1 MVALSPSFTFLA
13 TLCTLTAI
21 SMAPISEAAVLQ
33 LRAPHQEVT
42 STFDHTR
49 PRAATSHDHYA
60 SSMDSSRAGL
70 QEEDKIYAPLLSIPK
85 PTDVPPKNKTDS
97 TDGSGSL
104 SSKSD
109 RKSPSGGDLHGE
121 EDDSEGDEDK
131 HASHG
136 DEGSVSKKEKA
147 KDISRRWY
155 LQRPMEQLKGLLGDK
170 ILGDNHVHYVRA
182 PDHHHHH
189 HHHHHH
195 GRRRSRMNWGRE
207 YKHVS
212 GDNEHIIYSR
222 APHHHHD
229 SHEKVIV
236 SGNHDHVRVER
247 SPHHDHDRHHHH
259 DGHEKV
265 IVSGDNDH
273 VHVHRSV
280 FIAGEQGQ
288 SYIVPHVTKRAIAQE
303 SFSLPSLGKRN
314 GDIDGAPGRID
325 IVSPVAGSADGK
337 RIASLVLASSN
348 STSATSDSPT
358 TYSSEFVLNAS
369 ETESTQMYL
378 LPVSDSSTTQFTSM
392 LASDEKGVTIRL
404 AMFDRASASVSPF
417 CATFDPNPP
426 VPGPLTAEECAVDP
440 VGEHRSQLFAFNQVT
455 GVVRPMWFDGQSDG
469 TEPEEGDCSG
479 NAPPTPLDASLVGAT
494 EASANNVTSSPS
506 TTPTTIGNSTV
517 LSADIPQATPSNSS
531 GSGISGV
538 QKVALVF
545 VAADPEILDIPADLA
560 NTTTSSVLATSTGV
574 GASDNAIS
582 TANGPS
588 TTMASSSPGSLA
600 ATSPIVLASAS
611 GSSSVSASTPP
622 STASNAA
629 ISASVSTGMS
639 GSIPSSAAAASG
651 LDSTPTTVL
660 GVQVVPT
667 TEGIAPSTSTTSMT
681 PVMTPV
687 STQPYEWMFKPNSR
701 S

>member
-33 LRAPHQEVT
+33 LRVPHQEVT
-42 STFDHTR
+42 SSFDHTR

-60 SSMDSSRAGL
+60 SSTDSRAVL

-109 RKSPSGGDLHGE
+109 RKSPSGGNLHGE

-131 HASHG
+131 HG
-136 DEGSVSKKEKA
+136 NEGSVSKKEKA
-147 KDISRRWY
+147 KDIGRRWY
-155 LQRPMEQLKGLLGDK
+155 LQRPMEQLKDLLGDK

-182 PDHHHHH
+182 PHHDHHHH

-195 GRRRSRMNWGRE
+195 GRRYSRMNWVRGH
-207 YKHVS
+207 KHVAS
-212 GDNEHIIYSR
+212 GNNEHIVYSR
-222 APHHHHD
+222 APHHHHN

-259 DGHEKV
+259 DGHEK
-265 IVSGDNDH
+265 
-273 VHVHRSV
+273 
-280 FIAGEQGQ
+280 GQ
-288 SYIVPHVTKRAIAQE
+288 SYIVPHVTKRATAQE
-303 SFSLPSLGKRN
+303 SFGLPSLGKRN

-337 RIASLVLASSN
+337 RIASLVLASLKFYIGY
-348 STSATSDSPT
+348 A
-358 TYSSEFVLNAS
+358 
-369 ETESTQMYL
+369 ESTQMYL
-378 LPVSDSSTTQFTSM
+378 LPVSDSPTTQFTSM

-426 VPGPLTAEECAVDP
+426 APGPLTAGGA
-440 VGEHRSQLFAFNQVT
+440 T

-469 TEPEEGDCSG
+469 TEPEKGDCSG
-479 NAPPTPLDASLVGAT
+479 SAPPTPQDASLVVAT

-506 TTPTTIGNSTV
+506 TAPTTIGNSTV
-517 LSADIPQATPSNSS
+517 LSADTPQAAPSNSS

-545 VAADPEILDIPADLA
+545 VAADPEILDAPAVLA
-560 NTTTSSVLATSTGV
+560 STTTSSVLATSTGV

-582 TANGPS
+582 TANGSS
-588 TTMASSSPGSLA
+588 TTMVASSSSGSLA

-611 GSSSVSASTPP
+611 GSSFVSASTPP

-629 ISASVSTGMS
+629 ISAPVSTGMS
-639 GSIPSSAAAASG
+639 GSIPSSAAADLWIGFDSHDCAWGASCSYG
-651 LDSTPTTVL
+651 
-660 GVQVVPT
+660 G
-667 TEGIAPSTSTTSMT
+667 
-681 PVMTPV
+681 
-687 STQPYEWMFKPNSR
+687 R
-701 S
+701 

>member
-33 LRAPHQEVT
+33 LRAPYQEVT

-60 SSMDSSRAGL
+60 SSTDSRAGV
-70 QEEDKIYAPLLSIPK
+70 QEEDRIYAPLLSIPK

-121 EDDSEGDEDK
+121 EDDPESDEDK
-131 HASHG
+131 HTSHG

-147 KDISRRWY
+147 KDIGRRWY
-155 LQRPMEQLKGLLGDK
+155 LQRPMKQLKDLLGDK

-182 PDHHHHH
+182 PHHDHHHH

-195 GRRRSRMNWGRE
+195 GRRYSRMNWGRE
-207 YKHVS
+207 HKHVVS
-212 GDNEHIIYSR
+212 GDNEHIVYSR
-222 APHHHHD
+222 APHHHHN

-273 VHVHRSV
+273 VHVRRSV
-280 FIAGEQGQ
+280 FITGEQGQ
-288 SYIVPHVTKRAIAQE
+288 SYIVPHVAKRTAAQE

-314 GDIDGAPGRID
+314 GDMDGAPGRID
-325 IVSPVAGSADGK
+325 IMSPVADSADGK
-337 RIASLVLASSN
+337 RIASLVLAPSN
-348 STSATSDSPT
+348 STSASYNPT

-369 ETESTQMYL
+369 ETDSTLMYL
-378 LPVSDSSTTQFTSM
+378 LPVSDSSTTQSTST
-392 LASDEKGVTIRL
+392 LTSDEMRVTIRL
-404 AMFDRASASVSPF
+404 AMFNRASASISPF

-426 VPGPLTAEECAVDP
+426 APGPLTAEECADDP
-440 VGEHRSQLFAFNQVT
+440 VGEHRSQLFAFDQAT

-469 TEPEEGDCSG
+469 TEPEKGDCS
-479 NAPPTPLDASLVGAT
+479 NDAPLTPQDASLVGAT
-494 EASANNVTSSPS
+494 EAGANNVTSSPS
-506 TTPTTIGNSTV
+506 TAPTTIGNSTV
-517 LSADIPQATPSNSS
+517 LSADTPQAAPSNSS

-538 QKVALVF
+538 QTVALVF
-545 VAADPEILDIPADLA
+545 VAADPEILDAPAVLA
-560 NTTTSSVLATSTGV
+560 STTTSSVLATSTGV

-582 TANGPS
+582 TADGSS
-588 TTMASSSPGSLA
+588 TTMVASSSSGSLA

-611 GSSSVSASTPP
+611 GSSSVSDLDAS

-629 ISASVSTGMS
+629 ISAPVSTSMS
-639 GSIPSSAAAASG
+639 GSIPSSTAAASG
-651 LDSTPTTVL
+651 SDSTLRTVL

-667 TEGIAPSTSTTSMT
+667 AEGNTPTTSTSTDC
-681 PVMTPV
+681 
-687 STQPYEWMFKPNSR
+687 R

>member
-33 LRAPHQEVT
+33 LRASHPPSKVT
-42 STFDHTR
+42 SAFDHTR

-60 SSMDSSRAGL
+60 SSTVSRAGL

-85 PTDVPPKNKTDS
+85 PTDVPPKNKTNS
-97 TDGSGSL
+97 TEGSGSL

-109 RKSPSGGDLHGE
+109 RKSPSGGDLHE
-121 EDDSEGDEDK
+121 EENDS
-131 HASHG
+131 
-136 DEGSVSKKEKA
+136 EGSVSKKERA
-147 KDISRRWY
+147 KDMGRRWY

-170 ILGDNHVHYVRA
+170 ILGDNHVHYVRV
-182 PDHHHHH
+182 PHHDHHH

-195 GRRRSRMNWGRE
+195 GRRRSRMNWGRGLK
-207 YKHVS
+207 YVVS
-212 GDNEHIIYSR
+212 GDNERIVYSR
-222 APHHHHD
+222 APHHHHI

-288 SYIVPHVTKRAIAQE
+288 SYIVPHVTKRAVAQE

-325 IVSPVAGSADGK
+325 IVSPVADATEGK

-348 STSATSDSPT
+348 STSATSDNST

-369 ETESTQMYL
+369 ETESTLMYL
-378 LPVSDSSTTQFTSM
+378 LPASNSPTTQSTSM
-392 LASDEKGVTIRL
+392 LASDEMGVTIRL

-417 CATFDPNPP
+417 CATFDPKPP
-426 VPGPLTAEECAVDP
+426 APGPLTAEECAENP
-440 VGEHRSQLFAFNQVT
+440 IGEHRSQLFAFNHAT

-469 TEPEEGDCSG
+469 TEPEKGDCSG
-479 NAPPTPLDASLVGAT
+479 DAPPTPQDASLVGAT
-494 EASANNVTSSPS
+494 EASANNVTLSP
-506 TTPTTIGNSTV
+506 TTAPTTIGNSTV
-517 LSADIPQATPSNSS
+517 LSADTPQAAPSNSS
-531 GSGISGV
+531 GSGSSGV

-545 VAADPEILDIPADLA
+545 VAADPEISDTPAVLA
-560 NTTTSSVLATSTGV
+560 NTTTSSVLATSTRV

-582 TANGPS
+582 TANGSS
-588 TTMASSSPGSLA
+588 TTMVASSSSGSLA

-629 ISASVSTGMS
+629 IFAPVSTGTS
-639 GSIPSSAAAASG
+639 GSIPSSASG
-651 LDSTPTTVL
+651 SDSTPTTVL

-667 TEGIAPSTSTTSMT
+667 TEGNAPSTSTTSMT

-687 STQPYEWMFKPNSR
+687 STQPYEWMFKPNSP